1 MTSAELHID
10 NASDG
15 VERSA
20 AVFKA
25 LADPVR
31 LRLYLAIRKA
41 LPGSICVCD
50 LPDFDLSQA
59 TISHHLRKLREAGLV
74 SSRRQG
80 TWVHYTAQEG
90 VFELAVD
97 SVV

>member
-1 MTSAELHID
+1 MTSVELHID
-10 NASDG
+10 NAPDG

-31 LRLYLAIRKA
+31 LSLYLAIRKA

-50 LPDFDLSQA
+50 LPDLGLSQA